1 MEDPEII
8 SPMWA
13 LFAYIFGR
21 EKPRKIISKG
31 FFSNVNEQLTKNDSL
46 IREMLLFLH
55 RIGTLL
61 YFNENSL
68 NETIILDIP
77 WFFEAFKLIIAH
89 FMNKSDTERL
99 QNTGNLDDKDLKLIW
114 ENSENKEYIL
124 HMPEI
129 LQCMEH
135 LGLLAICNT
144 ESSNEGQ
151 GQWYYIPSMNKR
163 KYENNDGTVTKS
175 SILCFEFDGK
185 GQTPSFLFNRLV
197 IKCMKIPEWSIF
209 EHRLYEHAACFS
221 FRNHIVAMCLCKF
234 QIQVQV
240 RRMEKGPIDP
250 YLLYQVQN
258 LVEEKLKMNEEHSFK
273 TGYKCEHSKFNVE
286 ENDSFISIEDISNSK
301 QTCRKWTESDAHVD
315 YTILSVIAVGFFCFL
330 YSEKIFRN
338 SSIKC
343 SDNDFSTR
351 SKLSYRNREKITNL
365 SHMKVS
371 LFFIFGSFITLKIA
385 ISL

>member
-1 MEDPEII
+1 ME
-8 SPMWA
+8 
-13 LFAYIFGR
+13 
-21 EKPRKIISKG
+21 EKNHEKSFQKG
-31 FFSNVNEQLTKNDSL
+31 FFSNVNE
-46 IREMLLFLH
+46 EMLLFLH

-114 ENSENKEYIL
+114 EKSENKEYIL

-175 SILCFEFDGK
+175 SILCFEFDEK

-221 FRNHIVAMCLCKF
+221 FRNHTVAMCLCKS

-286 ENDSFISIEDISNSK
+286 EDDSFISIEDISNSK
-301 QTCRKWTESDAHVD
+301 QTCRKWTESDVHVD
-315 YTILSVIAVGFFCFL
+315 NTILSVITIGFFCFL
-330 YSEKIFRN
+330 YSEKLFRN
-338 SSIKC
+338 NSIKC

-351 SKLSYRNREKITNL
+351 SKLSYRNTEKITNL

>member
-1 MEDPEII
+1 MKDPEII

-31 FFSNVNEQLTKNDSL
+31 FFSNVNEQLTNNDSL
-46 IREMLLFLH
+46 ITEMLLFLH

-89 FMNKSDTERL
+89 FMNKSDTEQL

-175 SILCFEFDGK
+175 SILCFEFDEK

-286 ENDSFISIEDISNSK
+286 EDDSFISTEDISNSK

-315 YTILSVIAVGFFCFL
+315 NTILSVITVGFSCFL
-330 YSEKIFRN
+330 YSEKIF
-338 SSIKC
+338 
-343 SDNDFSTR
+343 
-351 SKLSYRNREKITNL
+351 
-365 SHMKVS
+365 
-371 LFFIFGSFITLKIA
+371 
-385 ISL
+385 